1 VVFNRA
7 DTGGNSMMNFLADF
21 RARRVFNGETT
32 NAMTDSQKLLLEY
45 ATESSER
52 AFRELVERYVNLVY
66 STALRLVEGD
76 AHRAEDVTQM
86 VFADLA
92 RKARTRWL
100 PPDLM
105 LGGWLHRNTC
115 FVAAKVMRG
124 ERRRQSRE
132 RRAVEMNALTEA
144 PTNMTELAPVL
155 DEAINCLRSKDRAA
169 IVLRFFEQ
177 QDLRGIGETL
187 GMSENAAQKR
197 VRRALDQLRILLKAR
212 GVALSATALAT
223 LLTAEAIT
231 AAPASLAAVVTG
243 SAVAATAGSVS
254 GAVLLKA
261 IIMTKLKTGI
271 VGAIAVAGITATVLI
286 QTQAHARLQSGEER
300 LRQQSD
306 LLDSLR
312 ADRANLAASFP
323 TPARNSANNLEE
335 LNRLRAE
342 VASLRQ
348 RTNELAL
355 LRAAASGSPQ
365 RASKPKTLLQDQEDF
380 NEQAISKMNS
390 SRAWLIAF
398 HVWAEQN
405 NGQFPTSF
413 AQALPLLDESAK
425 TDPALNDFDII
436 YHGSLDSLSTN
447 ASKIIVLR
455 EKQSWF
461 AFGKWARAYAFA
473 DGHSEIHSSADN
485 NFDQWEKLHM
495 IETGADQ

>member
-231 AAPASLAAVVTG
+231 AAPASLAAVVTS
-243 SAVAATAGSVS
+243 SAVAATAGSGLGRCSPEGNNYDQAQNWNCRRHCRGRHHGDGADSNS
-254 GAVLLKA
+254 GACTAAKRRG
-261 IIMTKLKTGI
+261 K
-271 VGAIAVAGITATVLI
+271 TATAI
-286 QTQAHARLQSGEER
+286 GFARFIPRGPREP
-300 LRQQSD
+300 
-306 LLDSLR
+306 R
-312 ADRANLAASFP
+312 AVF
-323 TPARNSANNLEE
+323 
-335 LNRLRAE
+335 
-342 VASLRQ
+342 
-348 RTNELAL
+348 
-355 LRAAASGSPQ
+355 
-365 RASKPKTLLQDQEDF
+365 
-380 NEQAISKMNS
+380 
-390 SRAWLIAF
+390 SRAG
-398 HVWAEQN
+398 AE
-405 NGQFPTSF
+405 
-413 AQALPLLDESAK
+413 
-425 TDPALNDFDII
+425 
-436 YHGSLDSLSTN
+436 
-447 ASKIIVLR
+447 
-455 EKQSWF
+455 
-461 AFGKWARAYAFA
+461 
-473 DGHSEIHSSADN
+473 
-485 NFDQWEKLHM
+485 
-495 IETGADQ
+495 